1 MAYTTINKSTD
12 YFNTKIY
19 TGTGSSNAITGIGF
33 APDWLWLK
41 ARNTSTSNQ
50 LVDNVRGATK
60 MLASNNNSA
69 EFTAADRVASL
80 DSDGM
85 TLGTNS
91 NTNGSGTP
99 YISWLWKANGQGSA
113 NTDGSINT
121 TYTSANTTS
130 GFSIIKYNGNGSAGA
145 TIGHGLGVAPKCV
158 IIKRTDTTSN
168 WIFGTGATGFTKFL
182 YLNTTDTEQT
192 NSGTFNDTAP
202 SSSLITL
209 GSWNDVNNSSGTY
222 ICYAFAEKTGFN
234 KFGLYEGN
242 GNAAGP
248 FVYTGFK
255 PAFIML
261 RGKGIARNWTNWDNA
276 RDIFNPHWNYIYPNL
291 SQAGTNIAHG
301 SSGSFA
307 IDFLSNGFKLRNTDD
322 KFNGSG
328 QGYIYMAFAAAPL
341 VGSNN
346 IPATAR

>member
-12 YFNTKIY
+12 HFNTKLY
-19 TGTGSSNAITGIGF
+19 TGNGSTNAITGVGF
-33 APDWLWLK
+33 QPDFTWIKQRSATRSHMLFD
-41 ARNTSTSNQ
+41 AI
-50 LVDNVRGATK
+50 RGATYR
-60 MLASNNNSA
+60 LSSDTNEANGQYSTSL
-69 EFTAADRVASL
+69 TAFNT
-80 DSDGM
+80 DGF
-85 TLGTNS
+85 TLGAFNDVNAS
-91 NTNGSGTP
+91 SGTFA
-99 YISWLWKANGQGSA
+99 SWNWLANGQGSA
-113 NTDGSINT
+113 NTDGTINT

-222 ICYAFAEKTGFN
+222 ICYAFAEKTGYS

-242 GNAAGP
+242 GNSNGA
-248 FVYTGFK
+248 FIYTGFK
-255 PAFIML
+255 PAFVL
-261 RGKGIARNWTNWDNA
+261 LKGKGNTESWTLYDNK
-276 RDIFNPHWNYIYPNL
+276 INPYNEVDTILFANL
-291 SQAGTNIAHG
+291 SQAEQ
-301 SSGSFA
+301 SGGDM
-307 IDFLSNGFKLRNTDD
+307 DFLSNGFKLRGTDGRS
-322 KFNGSG
+322 NASG
-328 QGYIYMAFAAAPL
+328 QGYIYMAFGQSL